1 MPPRKRGRKVKRAA
15 PPSAGRPSLDALPDE
30 VLHHMLSFLP
40 AQEAVRT
47 CVLARRWRHLWKSAT
62 GLRILCGNGHEAASV
77 SELREFVYHLLLLRG
92 GSPLDTCVLDLCGYE
107 DEDIPLMRLWIRHVL
122 MCKVQALSLDI
133 GRFTI
138 PGDPCLEVGNLPLV
152 SQNLKRLKLESQQVN
167 DSFLDFSRCPA
178 LEVLKFDDCEFLDC
192 HRISSQSLKFLSF
205 SNCDFDTE
213 FCTYIYAPNLIS
225 LWLEVTEGWTPL
237 LERMPSLVEAVVKI
251 KFSDDS
257 YCGRCGDEDCSSRY
271 TVHGDSV
278 DTVLL
283 QGLSE
288 AQSLVLMSDI
298 RVCVFRRDL
307 KCCPM
312 FSNLKTLTQ

>member
-1 MPPRKRGRKVKRAA
+1 M
-15 PPSAGRPSLDALPDE
+15 
-30 VLHHMLSFLP
+30 
-40 AQEAVRT
+40 
-47 CVLARRWRHLWKSAT
+47 
-62 GLRILCGNGHEAASV
+62 I
-77 SELREFVYHLLLLRG
+77 
-92 GSPLDTCVLDLCGYE
+92 
-107 DEDIPLMRLWIRHVL
+107 LWIRHVL
-122 MCKVQALSLDI
+122 MCEVQALSLDI

-178 LEVLKFDDCEFLDC
+178 LEVLEFDDCEFLDC

-225 LWLEVTEGWTPL
+225 LWLEVTEDWTPL

-251 KFSDDS
+251 KFCDDS

-312 FSNLKTLTQ
+312 FSNLKTLSLNEYWCMPDFSSLTCILEHSPILEKLTLQLFCKESKTEVEMKGSPDTMEKSNVISEHLKIVEVKCEVVDEKVLNVLKFLSKLSICSFRFQF